1 MGGKILDSFEEKE
14 DIDFLLIGGEVKTEK
29 LNKAIKKNIPLV
41 SVQWVDMCWFYNFK
55 LAYQVF
61 EVDKDNLGFCKKIYD
76 V

>member
-41 SVQWVDMCWFYNFK
+41 SV
-55 LAYQVF
+55 
-61 EVDKDNLGFCKKIYD
+61 
-76 V
+76 